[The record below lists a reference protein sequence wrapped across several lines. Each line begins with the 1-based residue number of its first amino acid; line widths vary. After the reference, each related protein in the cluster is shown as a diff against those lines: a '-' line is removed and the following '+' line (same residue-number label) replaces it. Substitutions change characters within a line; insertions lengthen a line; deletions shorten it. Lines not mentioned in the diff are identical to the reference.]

1 MEELNSQLLKL
12 REKRKQLEYELT
24 VAENEGEAIEK

>member
-1 MEELNSQLLKL
+1 MNVQLMSL

-24 VAENEGEAIEK
+24 IAQNEGEAIEKEF